1 MDFLRHLW
9 RVFIGAAPAVSSS
22 SAPAARTAQQP
33 PRKWY
38 ILREELELALLVPW
52 LPEAERPR
60 AVGRL
65 GLNAGKH
72 YPWTRA
78 DLLDEPREQC
88 QQWGPLEIQEPEL
101 LSVEGWC
108 GLLEVE
114 LTAGLCTFCTTLDEL
129 SRPVRMLWLLRQGRR
144 AAQVYA
150 GLEAALGSRQRA
162 LEYAR
167 SVIAGL

>member
-1 MDFLRHLW
+1 MGLWRHLW
-9 RVFIGAAPAVSSS
+9 QVFTCAAPPL
-22 SAPAARTAQQP
+22 PAWAISPAKAAAQP
-33 PRKWY
+33 PDPWY
-38 ILREELELALLVPW
+38 ILREEVELALLVAW
-52 LPEAERPR
+52 LPKAEQPR

-65 GLNAGKH
+65 ALNAGKH

-78 DLLDEPREQC
+78 DLPDEPREQC
-88 QQWGPLEIQEPEL
+88 QQWGPVDIQEPEMV
-101 LSVEGWC
+101 SVEGWC

-114 LTAGLCTFCTTLDEL
+114 LTAGLCTFCTLPEDL

-144 AAQVYA
+144 AGQVYA

-167 SVIAGL
+167 WVIAGV